1 MAWLQSHRPST
12 PLIQLLLRCER
23 RTSSNLSTLVSTS
36 RFLPSEG
43 RKQITTLGVGFL
55 GSFLGRNLAVHP
67 APPPAPRRRVA
78 RLRTHGTS
86 WSWLALVRTHAQL
99 VPGPAGARFESGPPT
114 SHLGSAG
121 DGRAL
126 RFSDTAPAFDNSL
139 YHIYIYTAY
148 GIHGEAGNRTHQYAL
163 CDREWYPVNYTASF
177 LHTRDQCTENLMRR
191 PGGALSRP

>member
-1 MAWLQSHRPST
+1 MIDTKYRQKFLAAGRPPPIAIPDPT
-12 PLIQLLLRCER
+12 
-23 RTSSNLSTLVSTS
+23 
-36 RFLPSEG
+36 
-43 RKQITTLGVGFL
+43 
-55 GSFLGRNLAVHP
+55 A
-67 APPPAPRRRVA
+67 APPPHVASHVAQNPR
-78 RLRTHGTS
+78 GTS

-126 RFSDTAPAFDNSL
+126 RFSETAPRRSIIRVISYL
-139 YHIYIYTAY
+139 YIWTAY